1 MTPIFDKLK
10 QQKVLSFA
18 LLLFTLILGIVI
30 GSVINTGVK
39 AERQS
44 SAVAPD
50 ATPLTVPSAEPI
62 SNEFTKLTK
71 KVEPS
76 VVYIESDYLPKPGAK
91 QTRKNDEDEE
101 ENGDNSDAPKQKDP
115 SELFKRFFGGSEP
128 RSFRSEGS
136 GTGFVVDRN
145 GYILTNY
152 HVGSDQSQADRR

>member
-39 AERQS
+39 ADRQNP
-44 SAVAPD
+44 AVAPD
-50 ATPLTVPSAEPI
+50 ASPLIIPSADPI
-62 SNEFTKLTK
+62 ENEFSKLTK

-91 QTRKNDEDEE
+91 QGRKSDEDED
-101 ENGDNSDAPKQKDP
+101 ENGDSTDAPKQKDP
-115 SELFKRFFGGSEP
+115 SELFRRFFG
-128 RSFRSEGS
+128 RSGAAL
-136 GTGFVVDRN
+136 
-145 GYILTNY
+145 I
-152 HVGSDQSQADRR
+152 